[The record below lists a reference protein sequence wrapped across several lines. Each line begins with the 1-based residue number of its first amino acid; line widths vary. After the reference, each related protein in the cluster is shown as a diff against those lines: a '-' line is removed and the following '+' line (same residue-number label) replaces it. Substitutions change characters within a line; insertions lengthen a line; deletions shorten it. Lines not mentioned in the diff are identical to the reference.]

1 MRRHLVNSTISLL
14 SVLVATGCAEKVDTS
29 KNLQEAPS
37 AIARIL
43 GPALLDDCPQG
54 GVEMEYGIDSNAS
67 GVLDDEEVN
76 GSYSI
81 CHGEAGL
88 EGAPGEACYAV
99 EQEGE
104 VYVLQCPGQ
113 EAVPL
118 PAGPPGQAGVTGET
132 GMPGEQG
139 MDGANGLQVLV
150 VTADEPWGETCPSGG
165 VRIHSGLD
173 TNGNG
178 VLDADEVTENN
189 AVCHGAQGEKGDQG
203 DQGDKGE
210 PGETGKQGPPGMDGL
225 NGKDGETGKQGPLGM
240 DGKVGEDGAPGKQ
253 GPPGLDGF
261 NGADGEPGTDG
272 LNGKDGA
279 TGEQGPPGLEGPY
292 GEPGINGLNGKDGA
306 KGDQGLPG
314 ADGLSG
320 NDGKDGLPGPPGT
333 VGEAG
338 PPGENG
344 LPGTHGT
351 NGAKGDTGLPGAD
364 GKDGQD
370 GLPGADGLSGNDGK
384 DGLPGPSG
392 TVGEAGPPG
401 QNGLPGTHGTNGAKG
416 DTGPAGPPG
425 PAGAGAGAS
434 VLYLYGCS
442 GNEHALMNPPGVC
455 PDGWTEA
462 NYKSVHSGTS
472 SNYYKWNKIRT
483 CYRMDKAC
491 SSMYLYGNNQQAN
504 SCPSGWTDANYRIF
518 FSGYGSNGKYDNVI
532 RSCFYCP

>member
-178 VLDADEVTENN
+178 VLDADEVAENN

-261 NGADGEPGTDG
+261 NGADGDREPMVSMARMGPRESKVLPVSRARTVNRESMVSMARMGPRATRACPAQTVYRAMTARMAFRVLPVLSERRDPRAKTDSPEPMARMAPR
-272 LNGKDGA
+272 A
-279 TGEQGPPGLEGPY
+279 TR
-292 GEPGINGLNGKDGA
+292 
-306 KGDQGLPG
+306 DQPDHPDPRVP
-314 ADGLSG
+314 APVRASSIYTD
-320 NDGKDGLPGPPGT
+320 
-333 VGEAG
+333 VAG
-338 PPGENG
+338 
-344 LPGTHGT
+344 
-351 NGAKGDTGLPGAD
+351 
-364 GKDGQD
+364 
-370 GLPGADGLSGNDGK
+370 
-384 DGLPGPSG
+384 
-392 TVGEAGPPG
+392 
-401 QNGLPGTHGTNGAKG
+401 
-416 DTGPAGPPG
+416 
-425 PAGAGAGAS
+425 
-434 VLYLYGCS
+434 
-442 GNEHALMNPPGVC
+442 MNMP
-455 PDGWTEA
+455 
-462 NYKSVHSGTS
+462 
-472 SNYYKWNKIRT
+472 
-483 CYRMDKAC
+483 
-491 SSMYLYGNNQQAN
+491 
-504 SCPSGWTDANYRIF
+504 
-518 FSGYGSNGKYDNVI
+518 
-532 RSCFYCP
+532 